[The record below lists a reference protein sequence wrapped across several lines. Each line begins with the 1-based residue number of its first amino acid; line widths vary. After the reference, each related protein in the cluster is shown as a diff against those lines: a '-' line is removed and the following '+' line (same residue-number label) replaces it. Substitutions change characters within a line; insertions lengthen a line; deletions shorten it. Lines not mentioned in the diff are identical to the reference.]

1 MSHRPWWCA
10 RLALPVVPSFQ
21 TSPGTRDI
29 LPPQA
34 GRWRAFSAQ
43 FADIVESA
51 GYECIIP
58 PMFEDLGVFLRLG
71 DATDV
76 VTKEMYDFEDKGGR
90 RIALRPEHTAG
101 ICRAFA
107 QHRPTTPWKVWYSG
121 SNFRYEKAQAGRFR
135 QFDQVG
141 IEVLGS
147 TDPLLDVE
155 VIAMGWQF
163 FESLGLKN
171 VVLMVN
177 SLGDLAD
184 RAAYIEA
191 LRQYLESRSDEL
203 SDEAK
208 ATLQRNPLRV
218 LDSKRAQD
226 KPVVIGAPTISEFL
240 SDEARAHFV
249 TVIAGLDALN
259 IPYTINAG
267 LVRGLDYYQRTV
279 FEFVSTSLDSAQTA
293 VGGGGRYDGLVEDL
307 GGPTTPGVGFALGI
321 DRTLLACD
329 SEEVFNLGSP
339 QIDAFIVDVVD
350 GMSALRLSDELRAAG
365 FTVDRAYDGRSMKSQ
380 MKVADRSGAR
390 VAIIIGPDEAEAG
403 NCTVRNL
410 MTSDQSIVVQAEL
423 VTHLASIV
431 GERNPRRNTQ

>member
-1 MSHRPWWCA
+1 M
-10 RLALPVVPSFQ
+10 PSFQ

-155 VIAMGWQF
+155 VITLGWQF
-163 FESLGLKN
+163 FQSLGLKN

-191 LRQYLESRSDEL
+191 LRQYLESRSAEL
-203 SDEAK
+203 SDEAR
-208 ATLQRNPLRV
+208 ATLLRNPLRV

-226 KPVVIGAPTISEFL
+226 KPVVIGAPTIGQFL
-240 SDEARAHFV
+240 SEDARAHFASV
-249 TVIAGLDALN
+249 TAGLDLLGV
-259 IPYTINAG
+259 PYTVNES

-307 GGPTTPGVGFALGI
+307 GGPATPGVGFALGI

-329 SEEVFNLGSP
+329 SEEVFDLGSP

-350 GMSALRLSDELRAAG
+350 GMTALRITDELRAAG
-365 FTVDRAYDGRSMKSQ
+365 FTADRAYDGRSMKSQ

-410 MTSDQSIVVQAEL
+410 MTSDQSVVVQAEL
-423 VTHLASIV
+423 ITHLASIV

>member
-1 MSHRPWWCA
+1 M
-10 RLALPVVPSFQ
+10 PSFQ

-155 VIAMGWQF
+155 VITLGWQF
-163 FESLGLKN
+163 FQSLGLKN

-191 LRQYLESRSDEL
+191 LRQYLESRSAEL
-203 SDEAK
+203 SDEAR
-208 ATLQRNPLRV
+208 ATLLRNPLRV

-226 KPVVIGAPTISEFL
+226 KPVVIGAPTIGQFL
-240 SDEARAHFV
+240 SDDARAHFASV
-249 TVIAGLDALN
+249 TAGLDLLGV
-259 IPYTINAG
+259 PYTVNES

-307 GGPTTPGVGFALGI
+307 GGPATPGVGFALGI

-329 SEEVFNLGSP
+329 SEEVFDLGSP

-350 GMSALRLSDELRAAG
+350 GMTALRITDELRAAG
-365 FTVDRAYDGRSMKSQ
+365 FTADRAYDGRSMKSQ

-410 MTSDQSIVVQAEL
+410 MTSDQSVVVQAEL
-423 VTHLASIV
+423 ITHLASIV
-431 GERNPRRNTQ
+431 GERNPRRNT

>member
-1 MSHRPWWCA
+1 M
-10 RLALPVVPSFQ
+10 PSFQ

-208 ATLQRNPLRV
+208 STLQRNPLRV

-226 KPVVIGAPTISEFL
+226 KPVVIGAPTIAEFL
-240 SDEARAHFV
+240 SDEARAHFE
-249 TVIAGLDALN
+249 TVIAGLDALK
-259 IPYTINAG
+259 IPYSVNAG

-307 GGPTTPGVGFALGI
+307 GGPATPGVGFALGI

-350 GMSALRLSDELRAAG
+350 GMTALRLSDELRAAG

>member
-1 MSHRPWWCA
+1 M
-10 RLALPVVPSFQ
+10 PSFQ

-34 GRWRAFSAQ
+34 GRWRAFTSQ

-101 ICRAFA
+101 ICRSFA

-163 FESLGLKN
+163 FQSLGLRN
-171 VVLMVN
+171 VVLMIN
-177 SLGDLAD
+177 SLGDPSD

-191 LRQYLESRSDEL
+191 LRVYLESHSEKL
-203 SDEAK
+203 SEESR

-218 LDSKRAQD
+218 LDSKRVQD
-226 KPVVIGAPTISEFL
+226 KPIVAGAPTIAQFL
-240 SDEARAHFV
+240 SDDAKSHFASV
-249 TVIAGLDALN
+249 KAGLDVLGVA
-259 IPYTINAG
+259 YTVNEG

-279 FEFVSTSLDSAQTA
+279 FEYVSTSLDSAQTA

-307 GGPTTPGVGFALGI
+307 GGPATPGVGFALGI

-329 SEEVFNLGSP
+329 SEEVFLLGSP

-350 GMSALRLSDELRAAG
+350 GMTALRLSDELRAAG
-365 FTVDRAYDGRSMKSQ
+365 FTADRSYDGRSMKSQ

-410 MTSDQSIVVQAEL
+410 MTSEQSLVLQTEV

>member
-1 MSHRPWWCA
+1 
-10 RLALPVVPSFQ
+10 
-21 TSPGTRDI
+21 
-29 LPPQA
+29 
-34 GRWRAFSAQ
+34 
-43 FADIVESA
+43 
-51 GYECIIP
+51 
-58 PMFEDLGVFLRLG
+58 MFEDLGVFLRLG

-155 VIAMGWQF
+155 VITLGWQF
-163 FESLGLKN
+163 FQSLGLKN

-191 LRQYLESRSDEL
+191 LRQYLESRSAEL
-203 SDEAK
+203 SDEAR
-208 ATLQRNPLRV
+208 ATLLRNPLRV

-226 KPVVIGAPTISEFL
+226 KPVVIGAPTIGQFL
-240 SDEARAHFV
+240 SDDARAHFASV
-249 TVIAGLDALN
+249 TAGLDLLGV
-259 IPYTINAG
+259 PYTVNES

-307 GGPTTPGVGFALGI
+307 GGPATPGVGFALGI

-329 SEEVFNLGSP
+329 SEAVFDLGSP

-350 GMSALRLSDELRAAG
+350 GMTALRITDELRAAG
-365 FTVDRAYDGRSMKSQ
+365 FTADRAYDGRSMKSQ

-410 MTSDQSIVVQAEL
+410 MTSDQSVVVQAEL
-423 VTHLASIV
+423 ITHLASIV

>member
-1 MSHRPWWCA
+1 
-10 RLALPVVPSFQ
+10 
-21 TSPGTRDI
+21 
-29 LPPQA
+29 
-34 GRWRAFSAQ
+34 
-43 FADIVESA
+43 
-51 GYECIIP
+51 
-58 PMFEDLGVFLRLG
+58 
-71 DATDV
+71 
-76 VTKEMYDFEDKGGR
+76 MYDFEDKGGR

-101 ICRAFA
+101 ICRSFA

-147 TDPLLDVE
+147 TDALLDVE
-155 VIAMGWQF
+155 VISLGWQF
-163 FESLGLKN
+163 FQSLGLTN
-171 VVLMVN
+171 VVLMIN
-177 SLGDLAD
+177 SLGDPED

-191 LRQYLESRSDEL
+191 LREYFESHSEKLSEESR
-203 SDEAK
+203 

-218 LDSKRAQD
+218 LDSKRVQD
-226 KPVVIGAPTISEFL
+226 KTIIDAAPTISQFL
-240 SDEARAHFV
+240 SEDAQVHFTKV
-249 TVIAGLDALN
+249 KAGLDALGVTYSVN
-259 IPYTINAG
+259 EG

-279 FEFVSTSLDSAQTA
+279 FEYVSTSLDSAQTA

-307 GGPTTPGVGFALGI
+307 GGPATPGVGFALGI

-329 SEEVFNLGSP
+329 REEVFQGASP

-350 GMSALRLSDELRAAG
+350 GMTALRLADELRAAG
-365 FTVDRAYDGRSMKSQ
+365 FTIDRAYDGRSMKSQ

-390 VAIIIGPDEAEAG
+390 IAIIIGPDEAEAG

-410 MTSDQSIVVQAEL
+410 MTSEQSLVLQTEV

>member
-1 MSHRPWWCA
+1 
-10 RLALPVVPSFQ
+10 
-21 TSPGTRDI
+21 
-29 LPPQA
+29 
-34 GRWRAFSAQ
+34 
-43 FADIVESA
+43 
-51 GYECIIP
+51 
-58 PMFEDLGVFLRLG
+58 
-71 DATDV
+71 
-76 VTKEMYDFEDKGGR
+76 MYDFEDKGGR

-101 ICRAFA
+101 ICRSFA

-147 TDPLLDVE
+147 TDALLDVE
-155 VIAMGWQF
+155 VISLGWQF
-163 FESLGLKN
+163 FQSLGLTN
-171 VVLMVN
+171 VVLMIN
-177 SLGDLAD
+177 SLGDPED

-191 LRQYLESRSDEL
+191 LREYFESHSEKLSEESR
-203 SDEAK
+203 

-218 LDSKRAQD
+218 LDSKRVQD
-226 KPVVIGAPTISEFL
+226 KTIIDAAPTISQFL
-240 SDEARAHFV
+240 SEDAQVHFTKV
-249 TVIAGLDALN
+249 KAGLDALGVTYSVN
-259 IPYTINAG
+259 EG

-279 FEFVSTSLDSAQTA
+279 FEYVSTSLDSAQTA

-307 GGPTTPGVGFALGI
+307 GGPATPGVGFALGI

-329 SEEVFNLGSP
+329 SEEVFQGASP

-350 GMSALRLSDELRAAG
+350 GMTALRLADELRAAG
-365 FTVDRAYDGRSMKSQ
+365 FTIDRAYDGRSMKSQ

-390 VAIIIGPDEAEAG
+390 IAIIIGPDEAEAG

-410 MTSDQSIVVQAEL
+410 MTSEQSLVLQTEV

>member
-1 MSHRPWWCA
+1 
-10 RLALPVVPSFQ
+10 
-21 TSPGTRDI
+21 
-29 LPPQA
+29 
-34 GRWRAFSAQ
+34 
-43 FADIVESA
+43 
-51 GYECIIP
+51 
-58 PMFEDLGVFLRLG
+58 MFEDLGVFLRLG

-155 VIAMGWQF
+155 VITLGWQF
-163 FESLGLKN
+163 FQSLGLEN

-191 LRQYLESRSDEL
+191 LRQYLESRSEEL
-203 SDEAK
+203 SDEAR
-208 ATLQRNPLRV
+208 ATLLRNPLRV

-226 KPVVIGAPTISEFL
+226 KPVVIGAPTIGQFL
-240 SDEARAHFV
+240 SDDARAHFSSV
-249 TVIAGLDALN
+249 TAGLDLLGV
-259 IPYTINAG
+259 PYTVNES

-307 GGPTTPGVGFALGI
+307 GGPATPGVGFALGI

-329 SEEVFNLGSP
+329 SEEVFDLGSP

-350 GMSALRLSDELRAAG
+350 GMTALRLADELRAAG
-365 FTVDRAYDGRSMKSQ
+365 FTADRAYDGRSMKSQ
-380 MKVADRSGAR
+380 MKVADRSGAH

-410 MTSDQSIVVQAEL
+410 MTSDQSVVVQAEL
-423 VTHLASIV
+423 ITHLASIV

>member
-1 MSHRPWWCA
+1 
-10 RLALPVVPSFQ
+10 
-21 TSPGTRDI
+21 
-29 LPPQA
+29 
-34 GRWRAFSAQ
+34 
-43 FADIVESA
+43 
-51 GYECIIP
+51 
-58 PMFEDLGVFLRLG
+58 MFEDLGVFLRLG

-101 ICRAFA
+101 ICRSFA

-155 VIAMGWQF
+155 VITMGWQF
-163 FESLGLKN
+163 FTSLGLRN
-171 VVLMVN
+171 VVLMIN
-177 SLGDLAD
+177 SLGDPED

-191 LRQYLESRSDEL
+191 LRVYLESHAEKMSEESRV
-203 SDEAK
+203 
-208 ATLQRNPLRV
+208 TLQRNPLRV
-218 LDSKRAQD
+218 LDSKRVQD
-226 KPVVIGAPTISEFL
+226 KPIIDAAPTIAQFL
-240 SDEARAHFV
+240 SDDAKAHFEKV
-249 TVIAGLDALN
+249 KAGLTALGVQYSVN
-259 IPYTINAG
+259 EG

-279 FEFVSTSLDSAQTA
+279 FEYVSTSLDSAQTA

-307 GGPTTPGVGFALGI
+307 GGPATPGVGFALGI

-329 SEEVFNLGSP
+329 SEEVFLLGAP
-339 QIDAFIVDVVD
+339 QLDAFIVDVVD
-350 GMSALRLSDELRAAG
+350 GMTALRLADELRAAG
-365 FTVDRAYDGRSMKSQ
+365 FAVDRAYDGRSMKSQ

-390 VAIIIGPDEAEAG
+390 VAIIIGSDEAEAG

-410 MTSDQSIVVQAEL
+410 MTSEQSLVLQTEV

>member
-1 MSHRPWWCA
+1 
-10 RLALPVVPSFQ
+10 
-21 TSPGTRDI
+21 
-29 LPPQA
+29 
-34 GRWRAFSAQ
+34 
-43 FADIVESA
+43 
-51 GYECIIP
+51 
-58 PMFEDLGVFLRLG
+58 MFEDLGVFLRLG

-121 SNFRYEKAQAGRFR
+121 SNFRYEKAQAGRYR

-155 VIAMGWQF
+155 VISLGWQF
-163 FESLGLKN
+163 FSSLGLKN

-203 SDEAK
+203 SDEAR

-226 KPVVIGAPTISEFL
+226 KPVVAGAPTIGQFL
-240 SDEARAHFV
+240 SEDARAHFAS
-249 TVIAGLDALN
+249 VITGLDLLGV
-259 IPYTINAG
+259 PYTVNEG

-307 GGPTTPGVGFALGI
+307 GGPATPGVGFALGI

-329 SEEVFNLGSP
+329 SEEVFDLGSP

-350 GMSALRLSDELRAAG
+350 GMAALRLSDELRAAG

-390 VAIIIGPDEAEAG
+390 VAVIIGQDEAEAG

-410 MTSDQSIVVQAEL
+410 MTSDQSIVLQAEL

>member
-1 MSHRPWWCA
+1 M
-10 RLALPVVPSFQ
+10 PSFQ

-34 GRWRAFSAQ
+34 GRWRAFTSQ

-121 SNFRYEKAQAGRFR
+121 SNFRYEKAQAGRYR

-147 TDPLLDVE
+147 TDALLDVE

-226 KPVVIGAPTISEFL
+226 KPVIIGAPTIAEFL
-240 SDEARAHFV
+240 SDEARAHFA
-249 TVIAGLDALN
+249 TVIEGLDALK

-307 GGPTTPGVGFALGI
+307 GGPATPGVGFALGI

-329 SEEVFNLGSP
+329 SEDVFNVGSP

>member
-1 MSHRPWWCA
+1 M
-10 RLALPVVPSFQ
+10 PSFQ

-107 QHRPTTPWKVWYSG
+107 QHRPTTPWKVWYAG
-121 SNFRYEKAQAGRFR
+121 SNFRYEKAQAGRYR

-226 KPVVIGAPTISEFL
+226 KPVVIGAPTIAEFL
-240 SDEARAHFV
+240 SDEARAHFA
-249 TVIAGLDALN
+249 TVIAGLDALK

-307 GGPTTPGVGFALGI
+307 GGPATPGVGFALGI

-350 GMSALRLSDELRAAG
+350 GMSALRLSDELRGAG
-365 FTVDRAYDGRSMKSQ
+365 FTVDRAYDSRSMKSQ

>member
-1 MSHRPWWCA
+1 M
-10 RLALPVVPSFQ
+10 PSFQ

-121 SNFRYEKAQAGRFR
+121 SNFRYEKAQAGRYR

-155 VIAMGWQF
+155 VISLGWQF
-163 FESLGLKN
+163 FASLGLKN

-191 LRQYLESRSDEL
+191 LRQYLESRSAEL
-203 SDEAK
+203 SDEAR

-226 KPVVIGAPTISEFL
+226 KPVVAGAPTIAQFL
-240 SDEARAHFV
+240 SEDAREHFAK
-249 TVIAGLDALN
+249 VIAGLDLLGV
-259 IPYTINAG
+259 PYTVNEG

-307 GGPTTPGVGFALGI
+307 GGPATPGVGFALGI

-329 SEEVFNLGSP
+329 SEEVFDLGAP

-350 GMSALRLSDELRAAG
+350 GMAALRLSDELRAAG

-390 VAIIIGPDEAEAG
+390 VAVIIGQDEAEAG

-410 MTSDQSIVVQAEL
+410 MTSDQSIVLQAEL

>member
-1 MSHRPWWCA
+1 
-10 RLALPVVPSFQ
+10 
-21 TSPGTRDI
+21 
-29 LPPQA
+29 
-34 GRWRAFSAQ
+34 
-43 FADIVESA
+43 
-51 GYECIIP
+51 
-58 PMFEDLGVFLRLG
+58 MFEDLGVFLRLG

-101 ICRAFA
+101 ICRSFA

-155 VIAMGWQF
+155 VISLGWQF
-163 FESLGLKN
+163 FQSLGLRN
-171 VVLMVN
+171 VVLMIN
-177 SLGDLAD
+177 SLGDPAD

-191 LRQYLESRSDEL
+191 LRQYLESHTEKL
-203 SDEAK
+203 SEESR

-218 LDSKRAQD
+218 LDSKRVQD
-226 KPVVIGAPTISEFL
+226 KPIIDAAPTIAQFL
-240 SDEARAHFV
+240 SEEARTHFIKV
-249 TVIAGLDALN
+249 RAGLDALGVTYSVN
-259 IPYTINAG
+259 EG

-279 FEFVSTSLDSAQTA
+279 FEYVSTSLDSAQTA

-307 GGPTTPGVGFALGI
+307 GGPATPGVGFALGI

-329 SEEVFNLGSP
+329 SEEVFQGVSP
-339 QIDAFIVDVVD
+339 QVDAFIVDVVD
-350 GMSALRLSDELRAAG
+350 GMTALRLADELRAAG

-390 VAIIIGPDEAEAG
+390 IAIIIGPDEAEAG

-410 MTSDQSIVVQAEL
+410 MTSEQSLVLQTEV

>member
-1 MSHRPWWCA
+1 M
-10 RLALPVVPSFQ
+10 PSFQ

-121 SNFRYEKAQAGRFR
+121 SNFRYEKAQAGRYR

-171 VVLMVN
+171 VVLMIN

-226 KPVVIGAPTISEFL
+226 KPIVVGAPTIAEFL
-240 SDEARAHFV
+240 SDEARAHFA
-249 TVIAGLDALN
+249 TVIAGLDALK
-259 IPYTINAG
+259 IPYSINAG

-307 GGPTTPGVGFALGI
+307 GGPATPGVGFALGI